1 MQFQKN
7 NKPTKAVILAAGFGS
22 RLKPLTDSTP
32 KALVEVA
39 GRPMLLRNIELIKSL
54 GIKDIIINTHYL
66 AGQINNFCN
75 NVEGANITLIHE
87 PEILETGGG
96 ILNIMH
102 TIANEPLLVV
112 NSDVVLHSRNS
123 HPLSKLVNSWD
134 SQNMELLA
142 LLEPNRTQ
150 YKRANGDFNLSDA
163 GKLLNEGD
171 RKEFIFMGAYII
183 SPEFFKGYNVHKFR
197 VPEIIFKASGE
208 DHKFFGIENTS
219 TWFDIGSKESLEVA
233 NNYLKENEAKAT

>member
-1 MQFQKN
+1 MQYQKN

-22 RLKPLTDSTP
+22 RLRPITDTTP

-39 GRPMLLRNIELIKSL
+39 GKPMLLRNIELVKSL
-54 GIKDIIINTHYL
+54 GIKDVIINTHYL
-66 AGQINNFCN
+66 ADQINDFCRN
-75 NVEGANITLIHE
+75 IEDTNITLVHE

-96 ILNIMH
+96 ILNIMS

-112 NSDVVLHSRNS
+112 NSDVVLQSNNA
-123 HPLSKLVNSWD
+123 HPLSELVNSWD

-142 LLEPNRTQ
+142 LLEQNRTQ
-150 YKRANGDFNLSDA
+150 YKRSNGDFNLSNT
-163 GKLLNEGD
+163 GKLLNEGEKKD
-171 RKEFIFMGAYII
+171 YIFMGAYII

-197 VPEIIFKASGE
+197 VPEIIFKANGE

-233 NNYLKENEAKAT
+233 NKYLKENEAKAN